1 MASSFRRANKSAVY
15 LKLAI
20 TGPSGS
26 GKTTAALRLA
36 RGLVGPKGR
45 IAVIDTENSSSL
57 LYADSFN
64 FDVCVVEPP
73 YTEDKFIKAVADA
86 SGNYDCVVIDS
97 FSHVWQA
104 ILEYKSKLDMRGG
117 NSYTNWANAGNRFEN
132 VLQAVLSSKMHIIC
146 CMRSKMDYAIDT
158 DERGKKSIR
167 KVGLAPIMRDGIEF
181 EFSLVLDLDMNH
193 KAVASKDRTR
203 MFDGKIEEI
212 TERTGELLDKWR
224 LGKTVAAAEII
235 RRYDRPAL
243 FLADAKELVHQAAE
257 KIGAWT
263 GAIPDIET
271 GESHACGSSQIVVG
285 TTQSV
290 SGRLFKYYP
299 EDISLIIVDEA
310 HRNTLGSRALRV
322 LNYFSR
328 AKVVGI
334 TATPYRSD
342 KKLLGSFY
350 EKVSCEIGLFELI
363 AQGYLSRIVVKS
375 VPVDVDL
382 KSVRSRNGD
391 YDEGDLAKALSPHLA
406 KCAELLKK
414 YAADRKT
421 VVFLPL
427 VETSRLFCKL
437 CRDIGLN
444 AVHVDGNDRAALR
457 SDWRV
462 ICNASLLTTGWD
474 EPSVDCVYILRPTK
488 SQVLFS
494 QMVGRGT
501 RICKGKDYL
510 LLLDPLFLSD
520 DLNLIR
526 PARLVAKDPEEA
538 VFLQSRL
545 DTEGGDLM
553 VEADRAKSD
562 RAKSMQERLIE
573 TRTKS
578 SRTIDAMELAL
589 SLDRF
594 DIVDYEPEFRWERQ
608 PISDGQKSV
617 LAGGGFDTDI
627 PEMCRGLAS
636 KIIDLLYQ
644 RREMGLATP
653 RQVRLF
659 RRLGFKNAATV
670 SFDEAKRMISARLD
684 GKAQHDGN

>member
-391 YDEGDLAKALSPHLA
+391 YDEGDLAKASRRIWQNVLS
-406 KCAELLKK
+406 C
-414 YAADRKT
+414 
-421 VVFLPL
+421 
-427 VETSRLFCKL
+427 
-437 CRDIGLN
+437 
-444 AVHVDGNDRAALR
+444 
-457 SDWRV
+457 
-462 ICNASLLTTGWD
+462 
-474 EPSVDCVYILRPTK
+474 
-488 SQVLFS
+488 
-494 QMVGRGT
+494 
-501 RICKGKDYL
+501 
-510 LLLDPLFLSD
+510 
-520 DLNLIR
+520 
-526 PARLVAKDPEEA
+526 
-538 VFLQSRL
+538 
-545 DTEGGDLM
+545 
-553 VEADRAKSD
+553 
-562 RAKSMQERLIE
+562 
-573 TRTKS
+573 
-578 SRTIDAMELAL
+578 
-589 SLDRF
+589 
-594 DIVDYEPEFRWERQ
+594 
-608 PISDGQKSV
+608 
-617 LAGGGFDTDI
+617 
-627 PEMCRGLAS
+627 
-636 KIIDLLYQ
+636 
-644 RREMGLATP
+644 
-653 RQVRLF
+653 
-659 RRLGFKNAATV
+659 
-670 SFDEAKRMISARLD
+670 
-684 GKAQHDGN
+684 